1 MRIGFKNVN
10 FYQEGGA
17 MQAPQTEN
25 EVPMTEEVPQEAQPT
40 EQQGGDPME
49 MLMQLAQMAVQ
60 ALQSQDANL
69 AMQVCDGL
77 VQFVQMIQGG
87 APQEGAAPE
96 PETEPVYKKGG
107 RLCKRVKKQSCG
119 SKMKK

>member
-1 MRIGFKNVN
+1 
-10 FYQEGGA
+10 
-17 MQAPQTEN
+17 
-25 EVPMTEEVPQEAQPT
+25 MTEEVPQEAQPT

-77 VQFVQMIQGG
+77 VQFVQMI
-87 APQEGAAPE
+87 
-96 PETEPVYKKGG
+96 
-107 RLCKRVKKQSCG
+107 
-119 SKMKK
+119 